1 MKPVGSGSC
10 MVYGN
15 DRPIGGLK
23 VLNCVGESYI
33 ILWVL
38 NGTQSRSAKVKK
50 KKNGWVIMERYY

>member
-1 MKPVGSGSC
+1 

-50 KKNGWVIMERYY
+50 KKNEWVIMERYY